1 MSSTPQEL
9 ARQLQQQFDQRE
21 LFSPLLV
28 QGQPLSLAQ
37 AYGVQD
43 QLVQLRMARYDTGLA
58 GLKIAL
64 NAPAAWQKA
73 GLTEPVYGQLL
84 DSALLPSGTVLSMGD
99 YTHMKFEFEVAVRIG
114 GELSGAAL
122 DSIESVADWIDAVA
136 PAVEVLDD
144 RCPDK
149 SAPDAPTLVACN
161 VNNTSVILGDWQ
173 APVPDFNRHIT
184 IRSHGSVIE
193 EGNVGKIVNPLE
205 SVYWLAKAMARQQ
218 RTIAAG
224 AVIITGNLMTV
235 RFPGAGDQFAFE
247 LEGLGS
253 VDFSCVS

>member
-1 MSSTPQEL
+1 MSPNPQEL
-9 ARQLQQQFDQRE
+9 AQQLQQQFDNRV

-28 QGQPLSLAQ
+28 QGKPMSLAQ
-37 AYGVQD
+37 AYDVQD
-43 QLVQLRMARYDTGLA
+43 QLVQIRMARQGARLA

-73 GLTEPVYGQLL
+73 GLTEPVFGQLL
-84 DSALLPSGTVLSMGD
+84 DSALLPSGVALSMSD

-114 GELSGAAL
+114 RELSGAGL
-122 DSIESVADWIDAVA
+122 DSVDAVAGWIDAVA

-184 IRSHGSVIE
+184 IRSHGKVIE
-193 EGNVGKIVNPLE
+193 EGNVASIVNPLE

-235 RFPGAGDQFAFE
+235 RFPGAGDQFTFE

-253 VDFSCVS
+253 VSFSCIS